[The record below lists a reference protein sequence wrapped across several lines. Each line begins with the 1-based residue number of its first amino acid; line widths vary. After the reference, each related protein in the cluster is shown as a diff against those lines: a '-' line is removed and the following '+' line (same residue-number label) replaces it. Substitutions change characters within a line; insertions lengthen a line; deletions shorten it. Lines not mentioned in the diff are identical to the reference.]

1 MYFMS
6 SEQVLAFI
14 SMLVGSVIAIWLM
27 GEFANYVINKITNK
41 NGRNDKTKKRSEMV
55 PTPEG

>member
-41 NGRNDKTKKRSEMV
+41 IGRNDKTKKRSEI
-55 PTPEG
+55 

>member
-14 SMLVGSVIAIWLM
+14 GMLVGSVIAIRLM
-27 GEFANYVINKITNK
+27 GEFANYVINKITNNK
-41 NGRNDKTKKRSEMV
+41 ERNDKTNNSIR
-55 PTPEG
+55 

>member
-1 MYFMS
+1 MYFTS

-14 SMLVGSVIAIWLM
+14 AMLVGSVMAIWLM

-41 NGRNDKTKKRSEMV
+41 KGGNDKTNNNI
-55 PTPEG
+55 G